1 MGNTYGIDSLAADVA
16 QAVLTYADERE
27 RIEAIK
33 PHLARWMDRQEGLLP
48 EHRLPCEGNR
58 ACGHLLHTA
67 DDGAFFIISVVF
79 PPGTSSGVHY
89 HGAWGVIGVL
99 DGDDEETKFIR
110 PEGPSEVDA
119 GQECELEKTGV
130 FHFPPGSITHLLP
143 PEEGFHRVRA
153 AADVNGVSIHI
164 LGGTAETHPHFL
176 CDGTTRKLVDFPMD
190 TLLG

>member
-1 MGNTYGIDSLAADVA
+1 MGNTYGIDSLVADVA
-16 QAVLTYADERE
+16 QAVLTYPDERE
-27 RIEAIK
+27 RVEAIK
-33 PHLARWMDRQEGLLP
+33 PHLARWMERQEGLLP

-58 ACGHLLHTA
+58 ACGHLLYTA
-67 DDGAFFIISVVF
+67 GDGAFFIISVVF

-99 DGDDEETKFIR
+99 DGEDEETKYIR
-110 PEGPSEVDA
+110 PEGSSDVGA
-119 GQECELEKTGV
+119 GQQCELEKTGV

-153 AADVNGVSIHI
+153 APDVNGVSIHI

-176 CDGTTRKLVDFPMD
+176 CDGKTRKLVDFPMH

>member
-1 MGNTYGIDSLAADVA
+1 MGEIYGMGALAEDVA
-16 QAVLTYADERE
+16 AAVARYPNDIERV
-27 RIEAIK
+27 EAIK
-33 PHLARWMDRQEGLLP
+33 PSLARWMERQEGLLP

-67 DDGAFFIISVVF
+67 ADGSFFIICVVF

-99 DGDDEETKFIR
+99 EGEDEETKYAR
-110 PEGPSEVDA
+110 PVDSRHVSA
-119 GQECELEKTGV
+119 GQECQLEKTGV
-130 FHFPPGSITHLLP
+130 YHFQPGSITHLLP

-176 CDGTTRKLVDFPMD
+176 CDNATRKLVDFPMHI
-190 TLLG
+190 LLG

>member
-1 MGNTYGIDSLAADVA
+1 MVETYDIAALAADVA
-16 QAVLTYADERE
+16 SAVRNYPDDRE
-27 RIEAIK
+27 RVEAIK
-33 PHLARWMDRQEGLLP
+33 PSLTHWMGRQEGLQP
-48 EHRLPCEGNR
+48 RDHLPCEGNR

-67 DDGAFFIISVVF
+67 GDGSFFIISVVF

-99 DGDDEETKFIR
+99 EGEDEETKYVR
-110 PEGPSEVDA
+110 PAGSADVDA
-119 GQECELEKTGV
+119 GQPCDLEKTGV

-143 PEEGFHRVRA
+143 PDEGFHRVRA

-164 LGGTAETHPHFL
+164 LGGTAETHPHFA
-176 CDGTTRKLVDFPMD
+176 CDPSSRKLVDFPMH